1 MAHWGQNLPLK
12 WILLEHL
19 IEINKSDGNNFINF
33 SDMENLA
40 KHSDINMIDIDEV
53 KLFLRFQHE
62 VGNVIYFEDIQDFII
77 LNPKWLVDAFRCLVS
92 DKIDGRL
99 QHRTDWTKFKQ
110 NGTISE
116 SLITEL
122 FKSKCGNQFLDQRE
136 NLVKVME
143 KFDILVKIAE
153 TSSYIMPSMM
163 PPVLYDE
170 VCTLI
175 GIKQQNCK
183 RTSWLCLKFS
193 FLPPA
198 FFNHVSVWFI
208 KEYEPSK
215 VVYKTYSMALFR
227 GICVFDIDSK
237 SGCEKILVT
246 MSTDTIAIQLLSFS
260 KRETEFGSKCSSV
273 CKGIIKQIQA
283 IKDRYRLSMSCKI
296 HFKCSKGDYS
306 RDTKSYEDLK
316 NSTEYY
322 CNQHTDVHHS
332 EEIYLPWM
340 LNTDN
345 NAVGRLGG
353 QTMFA
358 KCEEL
363 RTKPLNEDTVPWNIR
378 ESKPAHPLLVK
389 VSGLR
394 ESYREDGIYYSVI
407 RGSEIIIVSTIVETD
422 SDFIIDREYD
432 EHKLNYY
439 KIRSA
444 SKNNEG
450 VYNWELKDNSKRGK
464 QTGSFN
470 ITICDKERP
479 EPVGES
485 TPPLQY
491 NRQDMD
497 SILTIEENV
506 LEVDGPGSPSL
517 LDKAECVQDRNSPI
531 PSNNSNGANITS
543 SEKCDNMPQK
553 KIDFVEECKH
563 CNLTLT
569 EALNHHG
576 SFYSLS
582 NICHMLDPTT
592 ISESHCWVGF
602 VKFYGL
608 MEGFRIK
615 SIEYHKKGNPE
626 DGHMQH
632 ILQELLPPLDFR
644 VGHLTYYFSQKHSLR
659 EEVLLEIMKFHNN
672 CKFCDICYK
681 TAHSQSN

>member
-1 MAHWGQNLPLK
+1 MQFTTTSVYSIVIIFLWIISLSSADYNLVNGETGKYRWFDTAAQIHRVCCYCPIEAVSSDKYNDAFQVGEDESRDSCNATEDEVKQTGMWPFCICEHKMGLK
-12 WILLEHL
+12 PEFIGCVLPNISRVEWTCDNVFTSLNVSVYTTCKPRCTKDSMVLVNPGAKAYRCGENKTWDNQPKSVYCQEKTEDEVEVWKSLVIVIVIASVGVIVFISIIIVL
-19 IEINKSDGNNFINF
+19 IITCWRRHHCCFQEIYSSSKTNSSSKMEMIEIPINSTNTESSSGDTNDNMTYETQLSDKDVNSTSDLSSISIDTINKSDCKNQKGENVTKINEEEERK
-33 SDMENLA
+33 SIPD
-40 KHSDINMIDIDEV
+40 S
-53 KLFLRFQHE
+53 
-62 VGNVIYFEDIQDFII
+62 
-77 LNPKWLVDAFRCLVS
+77 LVDAKMDSWVA
-92 DKIDGRL
+92 RL
-99 QHRTDWTKFKQ
+99 
-110 NGTISE
+110 
-116 SLITEL
+116 
-122 FKSKCGNQFLDQRE
+122 
-136 NLVKVME
+136 E
-143 KFDILVKIAE
+143 KDI
-153 TSSYIMPSMM
+153 
-163 PPVLYDE
+163 
-170 VCTLI
+170 
-175 GIKQQNCK
+175 
-183 RTSWLCLKFS
+183 
-193 FLPPA
+193 
-198 FFNHVSVWFI
+198 I
-208 KEYEPSK
+208 KEEQLLLMSNNN
-215 VVYKTYSMALFR
+215 
-227 GICVFDIDSK
+227 DSK
-237 SGCEKILVT
+237 PE
-246 MSTDTIAIQLLSFS
+246 QP
-260 KRETEFGSKCSSV
+260 
-273 CKGIIKQIQA
+273 
-283 IKDRYRLSMSCKI
+283 
-296 HFKCSKGDYS
+296 
-306 RDTKSYEDLK
+306 
-316 NSTEYY
+316 
-322 CNQHTDVHHS
+322 
-332 EEIYLPWM
+332 LP
-340 LNTDN
+340 
-345 NAVGRLGG
+345 
-353 QTMFA
+353 
-358 KCEEL
+358 
-363 RTKPLNEDTVPWNIR
+363 
-378 ESKPAHPLLVK
+378 VK

-394 ESYREDGIYYSVI
+394 ESYRGGEVHYSVI
-407 RGSEIIIVSTIVETD
+407 RGSEVIIASKTVETD
-422 SDFIIDREYD
+422 SDFIIDRDYD

-450 VYNWELKDNSKRGK
+450 VYNWELKDNSKQGK

-553 KIDFVEECKH
+553 KIDFVEECKQ

-576 SFYSLS
+576 SSYSLS
-582 NICHMLDPTT
+582 NICHMLDPKTT
-592 ISESHCWVGF
+592 SESHCWIGF

-659 EEVLLEIMKFHNN
+659 EEVLLEIKKFHNN